1 MVEVEIVDDAI
12 AFVPVRV
19 VLPPW
24 RDKVLLFKVKVP
36 VPAVMVLPIKLVAVA
51 VPKEEVAVAVMEVN
65 DGLLDIVIWVEV
77 PMSTFCP
84 PLMFKLLP
92 TVKEAKVLVPVPP
105 LRMGRMPETLEV
117 KLIWLA
123 VICWPDR
130 DR

>member
-1 MVEVEIVDDAI
+1 MLAVKVVTEVVASVDAPVTDKAVTVVVARVEV
-12 AFVPVRV
+12 PVTARAEAEA
-19 VLPPW
+19 
-24 RDKVLLFKVKVP
+24 D
-36 VPAVMVLPIKLVAVA
+36 
-51 VPKEEVAVAVMEVN
+51 PKEEVAVAVMEVN

>member
-36 VPAVMVLPIKLVAVA
+36 VPAVMVLPFKLVAVA

-84 PLMFKLLP
+84 PLMLKLLP

-105 LRMGRMPETLEV
+105 
-117 KLIWLA
+117 
-123 VICWPDR
+123 
-130 DR
+130 